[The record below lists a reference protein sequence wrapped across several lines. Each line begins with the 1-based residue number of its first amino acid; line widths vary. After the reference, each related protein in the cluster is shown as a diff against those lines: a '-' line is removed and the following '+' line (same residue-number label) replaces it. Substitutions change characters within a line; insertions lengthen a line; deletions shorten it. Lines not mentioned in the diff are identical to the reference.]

1 MSRATTTPDAPIG
14 YVLKGYPR
22 ISELFIASEIYR
34 LEQLGLP
41 LQIYVLKPA
50 DESTRHP
57 VVDQISAR
65 VEYAPATDSLSRS
78 GLPSWLYRNGGA
90 FVAPVLRLALRHPVR
105 VLRTVTEAARQSWR
119 ARRGGRPRTIY
130 VKEFLQ
136 AGWLADTILRS
147 GGVRRLHAHF
157 AHGTT
162 TVTWLAASLLDVPF
176 SFTGH
181 AKDIYLE
188 SLNPAGLL
196 ARKMNA
202 ATAVVTCTGANVD
215 HLRSLVP
222 EVPVHLAY
230 HGLNAEFSALIAE
243 APPATPPSRARLV
256 SVGRLVRK
264 KGFDVLLEA
273 VALLR
278 DRGLDLEVVIAGED
292 GNEVNAVRRLV
303 STLGLEASV
312 TFLGP
317 LSQAELLREYRRSS
331 LFALAC
337 RVGEDG
343 DRDGIPNVL
352 VEAMAAGLPVVS
364 TTISGIP
371 ELITDEETGLLV
383 PPEDPQALA
392 DAIDRLTTDV
402 DLRQRLAVAAQKRVA
417 EDFDGSVLASRMA
430 ELLVAR

>member
-1 MSRATTTPDAPIG
+1 MSRSTTPPDAPIG

-273 VALLR
+273 FAIAR
-278 DRGLDLEVVIAGED
+278 SEVD
-292 GNEVNAVRRLV
+292 CRLV
-303 STLGLEASV
+303 ILGEGPERATLLAQAERLGLAYDIDMPG
-312 TFLGP
+312 FCANP
-317 LSQAELLREYRRSS
+317 
-331 LFALAC
+331 FALMA
-337 RVGEDG
+337 RAGAFVLSSRWEGF
-343 DRDGIPNVL
+343 PNAL
-352 VEAMAAGLPVVS
+352 VEAMACGAPVIA
-364 TTISGIP
+364 TDCPSGPHEILDGGKIAP
-371 ELITDEETGLLV
+371 LV
-383 PPEDPQALA
+383 PVDDADALGQAL
-392 DAIDRLTTDV
+392 
-402 DLRQRLAVAAQKRVA
+402 
-417 EDFDGSVLASRMA
+417 LAS
-430 ELLVAR
+430 LSSPPDTARAQARAQMFSVSAAADQYLAALEQR